1 MFFDTY
7 GQYIFIALAVYCI
20 FMGVR
25 TLITGKTGAA
35 EEAKI
40 KDFTER
46 AQKKYR
52 MVSALTNILAGILLI
67 VMSVIKL
74 ANPEMNTQVFK
85 LVCLGVVVVLVVIYV
100 ITWQTCKKDK

>member
-1 MFFDTY
+1 MFDTY
-7 GQYIFIALAVYCI
+7 GQYIIIALAVYCI

-25 TLITGKTGAA
+25 TLLTGRTGSA

-52 MVSALTNILAGILLI
+52 LVSALMNILAGIFLVVVSIIRLT
-67 VMSVIKL
+67 
-74 ANPEMNTQVFK
+74 NPEMDKTVYR
-85 LVCLGVVVVLVVIYV
+85 LVSIGILVVLVAVYI
-100 ITWQTCKKDK
+100 ITWQVCKKDK